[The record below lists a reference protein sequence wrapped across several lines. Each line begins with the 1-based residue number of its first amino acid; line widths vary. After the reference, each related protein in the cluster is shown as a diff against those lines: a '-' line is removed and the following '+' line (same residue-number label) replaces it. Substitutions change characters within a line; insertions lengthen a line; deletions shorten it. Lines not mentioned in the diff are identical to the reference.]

1 MPLTRLHEGREPRVQ
16 AMLLGHVRLGTFT
29 GKHPQESPTLI
40 FTSSDRHRLEPLARD
55 FGGKITEYKPQ
66 GMGGESWRL
75 VSETDAFTCLMPF
88 PNLEAN
94 VDQAF
99 ELFGTGGLKRSC
111 DGFEARIRTVDTE
124 SGEVTEEQAAC
135 VCEAKGKLECATTT
149 RLHLLLPQTGLGI
162 WLLTTHSKIAAIH
175 LWDQMRF
182 FASVARGRMN
192 HLPIRLLW
200 APRTI
205 HYFDQKEGK
214 RRSTTKRVVSLSIA
228 GDAERALAPLG
239 LAPDRGLIQAVRLAL
254 EDSGRVNALP
264 AGEGPTEQAS
274 GNAEEGAAPRGRVSR
289 GDGQET
295 GEAPPRSSP
304 ARSPKERYSEAVDQ
318 ALAAGVGPPEMKKQL
333 LALHRRNK
341 WNWTWPPDA
350 STTDEQYD
358 AMTARLSELVV
369 EVSQGRLGVG

>member
-16 AMLLGHVRLGTFT
+16 AMLLGHVRLGTFN

-40 FTSSDRHRLEPLARD
+40 FTSSDRQRLEPLARD

-66 GMGGESWRL
+66 GMGEESWRL
-75 VSETDAFTCLMPF
+75 VSETDALTCLMPF

-99 ELFGTGGLKRSC
+99 ELFGTGGLKRAC
-111 DGFEARIRTVDTE
+111 DGFAARLRTVDAE

-135 VCEAKGKLECATTT
+135 VCEAKGKMECATTT

-175 LWDQMRF
+175 LWDQARF
-182 FASVARGRMN
+182 IAQLAKGRMN
-192 HLPIRLLW
+192 NLPIRLLW

-205 HYFDQKEGK
+205 HYFDQKEKK

-239 LAPDRGLIQAVRLAL
+239 LEPDRGLIQAVSLAL
-254 EDSGRVNALP
+254 EDAGRRALS
-264 AGEGPTEQAS
+264 AGEGPTEQPAGS
-274 GNAEEGAAPRGRVSR
+274 PEGAAPRGRTGTGSGESSGERTHSPSR
-289 GDGQET
+289 S
-295 GEAPPRSSP
+295 A
-304 ARSPKERYSEAVDQ
+304 KERYDVVLTEA
-318 ALAAGVGPPEMKKQL
+318 L
-333 LALHRRNK
+333 
-341 WNWTWPPDA
+341 DA
-350 STTDEQYD
+350 SIAVGTIKTELSRLYRSKKWRWSWPLNENTTDEQFD
-358 AMTARLSELVV
+358 VMTTRLTELVA
-369 EVSQGRLGVG
+369 ETTQGRLGVGS